1 MTLSGNALYA
11 ILFVTKQQSSK
22 MAAAA
27 AERRGNI
34 FKIVENKRREQLCCL
49 QIKFNECLKIFSN
62 EAKV

>member
-1 MTLSGNALYA
+1 VTLSGNALYA

-22 MAAAA
+22 MAA